1 MLKHFILV
9 LLFKVLASHLLAQ
22 TDTNLP
28 PYKRFT
34 SFPPVKLL
42 KPDSTLFDKN
52 ELPKKN
58 AVMLMLFNPQCSHC
72 QHETEEMIRNIDA
85 FKKIQII
92 MSTTMDY
99 DSMVAFTK
107 KYELNQYPN
116 IVVGRDIHYFLPSF
130 YKISNLPYLAFYSK
144 NKELISTFEG
154 ALPIPQILKVFAKK
168 ED

>member
-1 MLKHFILV
+1 MFQLTGI
-9 LLFKVLASHLLAQ
+9 LLFAQ
-22 TDTNLP
+22 TDATLP

-34 SFPPVKLL
+34 SFPPVKLI
-42 KPDSTLFDKN
+42 KPDSTVFDKS

-72 QHETEEMIRNIDA
+72 QHETEEMIKNIDD
-85 FKKIQII
+85 FKKIQIV

-99 DSMVAFTK
+99 DSMVAFIE
-107 KYELNQYPN
+107 KYELSQYPN
-116 IVVGRDIHYFLPSF
+116 IIVGRDIHYFLPSF

-154 ALPIPQILKVFAKK
+154 ALPIPQILAVFARK
-168 ED
+168 DD